1 MASEAE
7 WFEQVKGVLDGDAEL
22 AAVGRH
28 FDAAIAFTFD
38 DDRHDLVFRA
48 GRIVEVRHAQRVDSR
63 VDFGFRAPR
72 DVWRKFLQPY
82 PPPLYH
88 SVFAMLMR
96 VPEFHLDGDSLR
108 FAQNAR
114 AVHRV
119 LAVMQATGMPA

>member
-1 MASEAE
+1 MTSDTQ
-7 WFEQVKGVLDGDAEL
+7 WFEAIKVVLDADPEMAV
-22 AAVGRH
+22 VGRH

-38 DDRHDLVFRA
+38 DDRHDLVFHG
-48 GRIVEVRHAQRVDSR
+48 GRIVEVRHAQRIDSR

-72 DVWRKFLQPY
+72 EVWRKFLQPY

-88 SVFAMLMR
+88 SVFALLMR
-96 VPEFHLDGDSLR
+96 VPEFHLDGDSLK

-119 LAVMQATGMPA
+119 LAVMQAAGAPA